1 MNEQLARRWKHEAC
15 EGQQGVAPNTYE
27 VMTADDASL
36 HVCYV
41 FGETM
46 AEHLVEL
53 HNRTLGDGQEPADP
67 TLRAEHDRLV
77 HDLRDARESG
87 HRRAVVHIDVRERVM
102 EMVEN
107 LIHERVA
114 LYASR
119 EPARIV
125 IDGNPVAMANV
136 LSKLGYVVFEDQ
148 ASYRRQ
154 LLDELGKWP
163 VVVGL
168 DSDIVRMV
176 DVLRKRGYTVFAPD
190 HVFEGTPTAGVPVD
204 TETLISILERRG
216 YQVAQKVS
224 PE

>member
-1 MNEQLARRWKHEAC
+1 MNVIDEYDRGEPARDARRMTTRWKAD
-15 EGQQGVAPNTYE
+15 GRN
-27 VMTADDASL
+27 VMTDDGPDEKALHIATFASPD
-36 HVCYV
+36 V
-41 FGETM
+41 
-46 AEHLVEL
+46 AEHIVGL

-136 LSKLGYVVFEDQ
+136 LSKLGY
-148 ASYRRQ
+148 
-154 LLDELGKWP
+154 
-163 VVVGL
+163 
-168 DSDIVRMV
+168 
-176 DVLRKRGYTVFAPD
+176 TVFAPD